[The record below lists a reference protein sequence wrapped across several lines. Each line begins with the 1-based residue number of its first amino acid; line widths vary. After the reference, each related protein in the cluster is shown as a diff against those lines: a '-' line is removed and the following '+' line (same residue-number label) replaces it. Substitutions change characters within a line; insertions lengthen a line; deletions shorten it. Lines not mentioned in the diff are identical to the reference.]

1 MMALPSGFSPFVEFS
16 DESQQWSWI
25 GKDERMSQVVVGAD
39 VEVFSSLR
47 IDVDHLL

>member
-16 DESQQWSWI
+16 DESQQWRWI
-25 GKDERMSQVVVGAD
+25 GKKEWMSQVVVEAD
-39 VEVFSSLR
+39 VGSIFLMR